1 MTSTIEL
8 GDVRIELTRKDV
20 RNVHLAVHPPD
31 GRVTLVAP
39 TGTRVDVAR
48 AYAATRLGWIRQQQ
62 ARFRAQAREAPL
74 RYVERESH
82 YLWGRRYLLSV
93 VERNAPPTVATDHR
107 RITLVVR
114 PGSRIEKRRAVIQ
127 AWHRSL
133 LHQVVPPL
141 IAKWER
147 SLGVTVSG
155 YFLQRMKTRWGACNH
170 RAGTIRLN
178 TELVKKPRDLLE
190 YVIVH
195 EMLHLIEST
204 HSARFL
210 DLLDG
215 YYPMWREA
223 RAELNEL
230 PLAEDR

>member
-1 MTSTIEL
+1 MTSKIQL
-8 GDVRIELTRKDV
+8 GDVSIELTLKPV
-20 RNVHLAVHPPD
+20 RNVHLAVHPPAGD
-31 GRVTLVAP
+31 VTLVAP

-48 AYAATRLGWIRQQQ
+48 AYAATRLPWIRQQQ

-74 RYVERESH
+74 RLVERESL

-93 VERNAPPTVATDHR
+93 VERDAKPSVILDHR
-107 RITLVVR
+107 RIKLVVR
-114 PGSRIEKRRAVIQ
+114 PGTSAKKRREVLD

-133 LHQVVPPL
+133 LHRVLPPL
-141 IAKWER
+141 IATWER
-147 SLGVTVSG
+147 RLGVTVSG

-170 RAGTIRLN
+170 RASTIRIN

-195 EMLHLIEST
+195 EMLHLIEPT

-215 YYPMWREA
+215 CYPTWREA

-230 PLAEDR
+230 PLAAN